1 MVGSLCSAV
10 SVLGWGAVL
19 FSRIPLVFSVWGELG
34 RFFIEVFG
42 GLLIGTCNSKS
53 VIKGKKI
60 KNLDYSKV
68 GESAHLR
75 KEEEDRNRQLVL

>member
-1 MVGSLCSAV
+1 MVGSLFSAV

-53 VIKGKKI
+53 NK
-60 KNLDYSKV
+60 
-68 GESAHLR
+68 R
-75 KEEEDRNRQLVL
+75 EENQEFGLFQGWRISPSP